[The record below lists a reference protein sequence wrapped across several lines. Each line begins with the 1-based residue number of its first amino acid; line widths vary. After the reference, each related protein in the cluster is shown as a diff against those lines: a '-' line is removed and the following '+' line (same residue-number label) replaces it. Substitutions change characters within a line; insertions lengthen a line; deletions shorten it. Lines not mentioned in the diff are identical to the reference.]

1 MEVSRVTLRGFAMP
15 RISEIARTINELSA
29 SYRIGEL
36 QALRKRIKGMGRQ
49 AGSTI
54 FNADTINDDQG
65 WAFHYGGRKELQF
78 NIGEEEEG
86 LRYGIAFSL
95 EQSQTLPDVE
105 LLFPKIMRFNQFLRE
120 NPGFLRDYRMWH
132 WYHDRD
138 RSAIQPVT
146 EISQDLLQPRT
157 FIFIGKI
164 NEADEIDY
172 QEILRTF
179 DELLTPYI
187 YIEKSEDSGIIE
199 AEIIVPTGFTFSP
212 GRRNLVFNRSYSTKE
227 KFADLDIRHSLILE
241 KLATELIATYGEE
254 NVGIEHPCFGKSI
267 DAVLRLG
274 AEYVFYEVKTCGS
287 AKGCIR
293 EALGQVMEYAYWP
306 GAEHAKKIVVVGEP
320 EIDPDTMNYLD
331 FLCRSFALPLEY
343 QAVSI

>member
-1 MEVSRVTLRGFAMP
+1 MP
-15 RISEIARTINELSA
+15 RISEIAHRIDELSEP
-29 SYRIGEL
+29 YRIGDL

-54 FNADTINDDQG
+54 FHPDTISDEQG

-86 LRYGIAFSL
+86 LRYGVAFSL
-95 EQSQTLPDVE
+95 EQSQTLPDIE
-105 LLFPKIMRFNQFLRE
+105 LLFPKIMRFNQFIRE
-120 NPGFLRDYRMWH
+120 NPGFFRDYRMWH
-132 WYHDRD
+132 WYLDRD
-138 RSAIQPVT
+138 RSAIQSVT
-146 EISQDLLQPRT
+146 EIGQDLLRPKT
-157 FIFIGKI
+157 FIFIGKL

-172 QEILRTF
+172 SEILRTF

-187 YIEKSEDSGIIE
+187 YVEKGENSGIIE
-199 AEIIVPTGFTFSP
+199 AEIIAPNGFSFSS
-212 GRRNLVFNRSYSTKE
+212 GQRNLVFNRTYSTKE
-227 KFADLDIRHSLILE
+227 KYTDLDIRHSLILE
-241 KLATELIATYGEE
+241 KLATELIANYGEE
-254 NVGIEHPCFGKSI
+254 NVAVEHPCFGKSI

-306 GAEHAKKIVVVGEP
+306 GEAHAKKIVVVGEP

-331 FLCRSFALPLEY
+331 FLNRTFALPVEY
-343 QAVSI
+343 QAVSIGP